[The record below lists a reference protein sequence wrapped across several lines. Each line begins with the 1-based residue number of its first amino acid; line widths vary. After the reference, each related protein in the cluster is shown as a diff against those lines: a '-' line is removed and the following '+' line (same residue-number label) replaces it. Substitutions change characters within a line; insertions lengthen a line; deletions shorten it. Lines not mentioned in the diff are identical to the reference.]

1 MSELSLS
8 TITVSGDDAFDFLQ
22 NQLTN
27 DLGRLEEEDEILA
40 AWCSPKGRV
49 IWFGTL
55 RKADSGYALSA
66 PAETAAAIASRMTVF
81 RFRAKVEFSVED
93 NISTIDAAF
102 LIQNGHAFV
111 GQKQLEEFTPHMLN
125 LDLIG
130 AVSLDKGC
138 YPGQEI
144 VARTHYRGKTK
155 RRLFRFTSDEPVAP
169 GDKISDG
176 SRDVGEV
183 VNAAGNDLLAV
194 VPIDKV
200 YAGLTV
206 GGVALVY
213 SALPYPID

>member
-1 MSELSLS
+1 
-8 TITVSGDDAFDFLQ
+8 
-22 NQLTN
+22 
-27 DLGRLEEEDEILA
+27 
-40 AWCSPKGRV
+40 
-49 IWFGTL
+49 
-55 RKADSGYALSA
+55 
-66 PAETAAAIASRMTVF
+66 
-81 RFRAKVEFSVED
+81 
-93 NISTIDAAF
+93 
-102 LIQNGHAFV
+102 
-111 GQKQLEEFTPHMLN
+111 MLN